1 MPKAIFVVPYP
12 NGAPSLPPQRA
23 EKPGD
28 VQLVYKD
35 AGGIEH
41 GGWVVMSP
49 PKPGNPPTVIVF
61 VQSTNETLDTIAEL
75 PNIAFIEDILE
86 DIDAK

>member
-1 MPKAIFVVPYP
+1 MKSIFLVPYP
-12 NGAPSLPPQRA
+12 NGVPSLPPQHA

-35 AGGIEH
+35 VQGVEH

-49 PKPGNPPTVIVF
+49 PKLGDPPTTVCIVDSSEE
-61 VQSTNETLDTIAEL
+61 VLDAVANL
-75 PNIAFIEDILE
+75 PGVAFIEDVPE
-86 DIDAK
+86 VVPNA

>member
-1 MPKAIFVVPYP
+1 MKSIFLVPYP
-12 NGAPSLPPQRA
+12 NGTPSLPPQRT
-23 EKPGD
+23 ETPGD

-49 PKPGNPPTVIVF
+49 PKPGDPPTIVCL
-61 VQSTNETLDTIAEL
+61 VDSSEEVLDAVANL
-75 PNIAFIEDILE
+75 PGVAFIEDMPE
-86 DIDAK
+86 VVPNA